1 MNTPA
6 SVPPPAS
13 VAASTGGPARPTLH
27 VAISTSVNQ
36 RGKSGVA
43 AYLFGLI
50 DGLVSTCPDVRLT
63 LFGLAADRPLFAPW
77 LARGVAWAEVAETWR
92 PAVRD
97 ILWHQFAL
105 PRRLRAIGADVVHIP
120 SYRRILAFPPCPQVV
135 TVHDCAAFH
144 VRGKYDAARM
154 AYGRH
159 VVPRLAARAR
169 RLLTVSQATAAD
181 VEKFFHRP
189 AAEIDVVW
197 NGIDHRR
204 FRPAEP
210 AALAAFR
217 IRQNLTRPYLVYLA
231 RLEHPAKNH
240 LRLIEAFERLA
251 ASRPALPHDLVL
263 AGADWHGAE
272 QIHARVAASPL
283 RARIRTTGFVTAED
297 LPLWYAGA
305 ELLAYPSLFEGFGLP
320 PVEAMA
326 CGCPVV
332 CSDRGSLGEVVG
344 EAARLIEPEDP
355 DAIAAGLAE
364 VLDAPAAWRAR
375 GLARAKLFDWTRCAQ
390 ATAALYRA
398 AASHP

>member
-1 MNTPA
+1 M
-6 SVPPPAS
+6 
-13 VAASTGGPARPTLH
+13 LH
-27 VAISTSVNQ
+27 VALSTSVNQ

-50 DGLVSTCPDVRLT
+50 DGLVNTCPDVRLS
-63 LFGLAADRPLFAPW
+63 LFGLAADKPLFAPW
-77 LARGVAWAEVAETWR
+77 LDRASWVEVDEKWR

-97 ILWHQFAL
+97 IFWHQFIL
-105 PRRLRAIGADVVHIP
+105 PGRLREIGAEVVHIP
-120 SYRRILAFPPCPQVV
+120 SYRRILARPPCPQVV

-159 VVPRLAARAR
+159 VVPRLATRAR
-169 RLLTVSQATAAD
+169 RLVTVSRATADD

-204 FRPAEP
+204 FRPADP

-217 IRQNLTRPYLVYLA
+217 IRQNITRPYLVYLA

-240 LRLIEAFERLA
+240 VRLIDAYEQLLA
-251 ASRPALPHDLVL
+251 AQPHLPHQLVL

-272 QIHARVAASPL
+272 VIHARVAASPL
-283 RARIRTTGFVTAED
+283 RDRIRTTGFVTKED

-344 EAARLIEPEDP
+344 DAARIVDPESPASITD
-355 DAIAAGLAE
+355 GLRE
-364 VLDAPAAWRAR
+364 VLASPASWRQR
-375 GLARAKLFDWTRCAQ
+375 GLSRASLFDWNRCAQ
-390 ATAALYRA
+390 ATAAIYQA
-398 AASHP
+398 AARP

>member
-1 MNTPA
+1 M
-6 SVPPPAS
+6 
-13 VAASTGGPARPTLH
+13 LH

-43 AYLFGLI
+43 SYLFGLI
-50 DGLVSTCPDVRLT
+50 DGLVNTSPDVRLT

-77 LARGVAWAEVAETWR
+77 LDRAGWAEVAETWR

-97 ILWHQFAL
+97 VLWHQCVL
-105 PRRLRAIGADVVHIP
+105 PTRLRQIEADVVHIP
-120 SYRRILAFPPCPQVV
+120 SYRRILARPPCPQVV

-159 VVPRLAARAR
+159 VVPRLARQAR
-169 RLLTVSQATAAD
+169 RLLTVSHATAHD
-181 VEKFFHRP
+181 VQTFFHRP
-189 AAEIDVVW
+189 ATTIDVVW

-204 FRPAEP
+204 FRPATP
-210 AALAAFR
+210 AALAEFR
-217 IRQNLTRPYLVYLA
+217 TRHQLTRPYIVYLA

-240 LRLIEAFERLA
+240 VRLIEAFEQLLA
-251 ASRPALPHDLVL
+251 AQPELPHELVL
-263 AGADWHGAE
+263 AGADWHGAAVV
-272 QIHARVAASPL
+272 HARVAASPA
-283 RARIRTTGFVTAED
+283 RARIRTPGFVTGAD

-332 CSDRGSLGEVVG
+332 CSARGALGEVVG
-344 EAARLIEPEDP
+344 DEARIVEPESP
-355 DAIAAGLAE
+355 AAIAEGLRE
-364 VLDAPAAWRAR
+364 VMSAPDDWRKR
-375 GLARAKLFDWTRCAQ
+375 GLARARLFDWPRTAQ
-390 ATAALYRA
+390 ATAAIYRA
-398 AASHP
+398 AA